1 MKLNKLK
8 VTVGVLAAY
17 TAAYGPMAYAWKS
30 MPLQAHTNI
39 MQAAL
44 DKIDKAAYPDLAIF
58 QDKLREGAN
67 DESWH
72 TVDSPNGGK
81 PKDIW
86 LGAKT
91 EDAGGVLGNYAAFD
105 LEHAYR
111 RIGSIC
117 HLTEDQAS
125 PPHAANVQHGLFDRF
140 ETAAGDYSAPLYNM
154 PADAG
159 AKEPYVYYQET
170 QDATRRLLSS
180 WVNPET
186 KRPYW
191 VEDPDSGVK
200 LGQDAT
206 FGVFG
211 GYGGGEDSFPVT
223 HSESRILAIIDG
235 QFQLAAKAT
244 LNIII
249 AASKRLPPLVS
260 DLTAVNTG
268 GGVEISFNAGDNRST
283 QIKYQVGVYQ
293 HSQLLGLIKENVIEL
308 VRPGAYGLPLG
319 GRVSLVW
326 DGTVQGHKL
335 AAGDYMVQVILTDSD
350 NNSTPDSVNV
360 DKSPFNSTKVDVS
373 LN

>member
-1 MKLNKLK
+1 MKTNKMK
-8 VTVGVLAAY
+8 VAAGILAVY
-17 TAAYGPMAYAWKS
+17 AAASASMANAWKS
-30 MPLQAHTNI
+30 APLLAHTNI

-44 DKIDKAAYPDLAIF
+44 DRVNKSEYPDLAAFKI
-58 QDKLREGAN
+58 KLLEGAN

-72 TVDSPNGGK
+72 TIDSPNGGK

-125 PPHAANVQHGLFDRF
+125 PPHAANVYHGLFDRF
-140 ETAAGDYSAPLYNM
+140 ETAAGDYSAPLYDV

-159 AKEPYVYYQET
+159 VKEPYAYYQET
-170 QDATRRLLSS
+170 QDDTRRKLSS

-186 KRPYW
+186 GRPYW

-200 LGQDAT
+200 LGLDST
-206 FGVFG
+206 FGVYG
-211 GYGGGEDSFPVT
+211 SYGGGEDSFPIT
-223 HSESRILAIIDG
+223 HSDKRILAIIDG
-235 QFQLAAKAT
+235 QFQSAARAT
-244 LNIII
+244 LNILV

-260 DLTAVNTG
+260 DLAAANTG
-268 GGVEISFNAGDNRST
+268 GGIEISFNASDNRSSALT
-283 QIKYQVGVYQ
+283 FQAEAYQG
-293 HSQLLGLIKENVIEL
+293 SQLLGLIKDGNINL
-308 VRPGAYGLPLG
+308 GQPGAYGLPLG
-319 GRVSLVW
+319 GRVSFVW
-326 DGTVQGHKL
+326 DGTVQGRKL
-335 AAGDYMVQVILTDSD
+335 SAGEYSVHVKLTDTD
-350 NNSTPDSVNV
+350 NNTTPDSVNL
-360 DKSPFNSTKVDVS
+360 DKSRVNSTEVNVS